1 MKDNLLYKASH
12 LWLLSQ
18 ECIKV
23 ENQTFYFREYKSR
36 CVFQTELDRRRLKV
50 RNTRDKRKVRW
61 DGGQTEPADDG
72 EATRGLTVGS
82 PLRLR
87 EVSRGRSLQLTW
99 QWRCYNVKH
108 FHKLIKTFWHNPCN
122 YFFVLFL
129 FCFCLVLTVLVGS
142 LFRDDDEFNFWF
154 SKLLSRFRHYK
165 QIANSEN

>member
-50 RNTRDKRKVRW
+50 RNTRDRRKVRW
-61 DGGQTEPADDG
+61 DGGQTEPAHDG

-82 PLRLR
+82 PLRPLRLR

-99 QWRCYNVKH
+99 QWRLRLREVSRGRSLQLTGQWRCYNVKH

-122 YFFVLFL
+122 YFV
-129 FCFCLVLTVLVGS
+129 
-142 LFRDDDEFNFWF
+142 FNFIYVCMFGINCPSW
-154 SKLLSRFRHYK
+154 
-165 QIANSEN
+165 ITV

>member
-99 QWRCYNVKH
+99 QWRCYNVRH
-108 FHKLIKTFWHNPCN
+108 SLELIKTFWHNPCN
-122 YFFVLFL
+122 YFV
-129 FCFCLVLTVLVGS
+129 
-142 LFRDDDEFNFWF
+142 FNFIYVCMFGINCPSW
-154 SKLLSRFRHYK
+154 
-165 QIANSEN
+165 ITV